1 MKKLL
6 KIIIV
11 LLIAAA
17 LVSVGFLAGRHS
29 AAGPSTDTPVS
40 TPVNTPVGTP
50 INTPTDAPAA
60 SVPPEPVLTLP
71 ILDEIDDTVMIGT
84 AGSSLLAVQ
93 AAAKLLDWGLNTGL
107 DTEEISRAASA
118 WLAAKDETAAADFL
132 QKLELVDDTYQR
144 LLGDDARELLDAAGC
159 EDVEIAWGS
168 EPLAPVEAVMQAAGL
183 RG

>member
-11 LLIAAA
+11 LLIVAA

-29 AAGPSTDTPVS
+29 AAGPSTDTPV
-40 TPVNTPVGTP
+40 NTPVSTP
-50 INTPTDAPAA
+50 ISTPTDAPAA

-107 DTEEISRAASA
+107 DTDEISRAASA
-118 WLAAKDETAAADFL
+118 WLAAKDEGAAADFL